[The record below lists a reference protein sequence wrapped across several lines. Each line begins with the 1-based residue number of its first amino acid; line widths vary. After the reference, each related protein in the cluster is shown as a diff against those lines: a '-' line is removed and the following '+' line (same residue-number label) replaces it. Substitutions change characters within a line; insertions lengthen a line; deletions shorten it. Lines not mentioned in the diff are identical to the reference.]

1 MKYFIYGLIT
11 TVLFC
16 AELVAQ
22 KGENWHLSDDSGQ
35 LVVVIADSPEQF
47 SGKLWRFEKA
57 GAEWKSV
64 AAPIDIVIGK
74 KGLGWGKG
82 LHPAQSGE
90 MSQKREGDGKSPAG
104 VFALSSVFGFAELDS
119 IMPINMPYVHVTELL
134 ECVDDAASQYYNT
147 LVDNDT
153 VAEHDWHSSEKMM
166 RVGEPYHLGV
176 FVDHN
181 VNPIQP
187 GAGSCIFLHIW
198 GGADDPTI
206 GCTAMPAEQMDAV
219 VSWLK
224 KSEKPLLVQLP
235 KQLYSKYQGQWHLP
249 EIAQ

>member
-16 AELVAQ
+16 AESVAQ
-22 KGENWHLSDDSGQ
+22 KGENWHLPDDSGQ

-104 VFALSSVFGFAELDS
+104 VFALSSVFGFAELYAIRSCYRAAGMCGRRS
-119 IMPINMPYVHVTELL
+119 IAIL
-134 ECVDDAASQYYNT
+134 QYPC
-147 LVDNDT
+147 
-153 VAEHDWHSSEKMM
+153 
-166 RVGEPYHLGV
+166 R
-176 FVDHN
+176 
-181 VNPIQP
+181 
-187 GAGSCIFLHIW
+187 
-198 GGADDPTI
+198 
-206 GCTAMPAEQMDAV
+206 
-219 VSWLK
+219 
-224 KSEKPLLVQLP
+224 
-235 KQLYSKYQGQWHLP
+235 
-249 EIAQ
+249 